1 MCTGCGKMIGE
12 SDKTDEEAKQIAHD
26 WLEVKTQNLAG
37 ERTLREL
44 EVAISCRSLRIKQAG
59 GGVARIEF
67 DELCDANLGP
77 SDYVAL
83 CSTFTPLELKTYR
96 NCL

>member
-1 MCTGCGKMIGE
+1 M
-12 SDKTDEEAKQIAHD
+12 
-26 WLEVKTQNLAG
+26 KTQNLAG

-44 EVAISCRSLRIKQAG
+44 EVAISGRSLRIKQAG

-83 CSTFTPLELKTYR
+83 CSTFHAIGIENIPKLSLDRESI
-96 NCL
+96 